1 MIAAL
6 YARSVTAAICCLL
19 ACATSA
25 SAECAWVL
33 WEGLASLQADN
44 PRYEE
49 WTVVGASKT
58 QEQCSQAAVA
68 SGNDRAGRIK
78 TSKREGNVVIQSLG
92 EKMFT
97 WRYLCLPDT
106 VDPRGPKGK

>member
-33 WEGLASLQADN
+33 WQVSRPQPSWEIKGAYEANSTCASERESAIQALIETF
-44 PRYEE
+44 RGSV
-49 WTVVGASKT
+49 TF
-58 QEQCSQAAVA
+58 
-68 SGNDRAGRIK
+68 
-78 TSKREGNVVIQSLG
+78 REIRRTRRRCV
-92 EKMFT
+92 F
-97 WRYLCLPDT
+97 LP
-106 VDPRGPKGK
+106 